1 VDAADAGV
9 IAAAEDEGVYAIGLY
24 RDSSDLGPDAVIGSA
39 IGFPGDM
46 IYRLACGM
54 VPQGE
59 VQWLNVHTGVAIH
72 MTDLTPPEVQTK
84 VNEVYEKMKSGELK
98 IQMFGQ

>member
-1 VDAADAGV
+1 
-9 IAAAEDEGVYAIGLY
+9 
-24 RDSSDLGPDAVIGSA
+24 
-39 IGFPGDM
+39 
-46 IYRLACGM
+46 LATGK
-54 VPQGE
+54 VPKGE

-72 MTDLTPPEVQTK
+72 MTDLTPPEVQAK